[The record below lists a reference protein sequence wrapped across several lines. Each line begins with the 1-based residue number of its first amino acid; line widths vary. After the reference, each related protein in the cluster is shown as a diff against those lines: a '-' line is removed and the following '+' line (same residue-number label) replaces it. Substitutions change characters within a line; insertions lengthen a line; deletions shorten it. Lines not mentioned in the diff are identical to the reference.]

1 MQLDT
6 ESLKKLCRKKRIRLN
21 DMLEEAK
28 VSRTAY
34 YAMTRKESVLPKSV
48 CRIARALG
56 VSPLRF
62 LQDTS
67 KDVNRVRELQEETD
81 DICRKYPEC
90 ERDVVF
96 RTLKNLDLPPV
107 ERLRK
112 ALIRGRKRR
121 T

>member
-48 CRIARALG
+48 PLSAGHVQRRQSGARVAG
-56 VSPLRF
+56 G
-62 LQDTS
+62 
-67 KDVNRVRELQEETD
+67 N
-81 DICRKYPEC
+81 
-90 ERDVVF
+90 
-96 RTLKNLDLPPV
+96 
-107 ERLRK
+107 
-112 ALIRGRKRR
+112 G
-121 T
+121 